1 MDCRCP
7 GSGTKEKAAREKDP
21 LLCRMARDSCWLLVV
36 DLSLKDIESIRVLR
50 YSYLQIYFLKSGLDL
65 VYVFEH
71 AVLFRHSSLNQI
83 ELPQYLVSESP
94 KRQRVLLK
102 LRDDRQLETD
112 TVS

>member
-1 MDCRCP
+1 MSHGP
-7 GSGTKEKAAREKDP
+7 
-21 LLCRMARDSCWLLVV
+21 RDSCWLLVV